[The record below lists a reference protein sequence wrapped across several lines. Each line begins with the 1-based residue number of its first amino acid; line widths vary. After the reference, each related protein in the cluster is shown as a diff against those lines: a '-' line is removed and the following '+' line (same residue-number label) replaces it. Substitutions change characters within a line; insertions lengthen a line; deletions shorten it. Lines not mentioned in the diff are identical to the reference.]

1 MTGDPL
7 DPGPNAG
14 ASAATGGTPGPVPRL
29 PLPALKLGSVAVDPP
44 VVLAPMAGVTN
55 VAFRRLCRTFGAGL
69 YVSEMITARALV
81 EGNAKTL
88 AMAAF
93 GEDETVRS
101 VQLCGVHPQVMGAA
115 VTRLVDEI
123 GVDHIDLN
131 FGCPAG
137 KVTRQG
143 AGAALPVHRALF
155 AAIVGAAVDAAG
167 SVPVTVKL
175 RIGVDDEHIT
185 YLEAGAIAEDR
196 GAAAVT
202 LHARTAEQLYSGTAR
217 WGAIA
222 ELKSAV
228 SIPVLGNGDLWE
240 ASDALAMVAA
250 TGCDGV
256 VVGRGCLG
264 RPWLF
269 RDLAAAFA
277 GRAVAPPPDLAE
289 IVSMMRIHA
298 QLLADTFGEDLG
310 VRQFRKHAGWYLT
323 GFPVGSAV
331 RRSLGLAGTM
341 AEVDG
346 MLDGLDGS
354 LAFPAEALRMAR
366 GHTNGPRPVRLPAG
380 WLDDVD
386 DPTPPVGG
394 DLLVSGG

>member
-1 MTGDPL
+1 M
-7 DPGPNAG
+7 A
-14 ASAATGGTPGPVPRL
+14 V
-29 PLPALKLGSVAVDPP
+29 PALKLGSVAVDPP

-55 VAFRRLCRTFGAGL
+55 IAFRRLCRAFGAGL

-88 AMAAF
+88 GMAAF
-93 GEDETVRS
+93 ADDEPVRS
-101 VQLCGVHPQVMGAA
+101 LQLCGVDPKVMGRA
-115 VTRLVDEI
+115 VDRLVAHI

-143 AGAALPVHRALF
+143 AGAALPVHRTLYRS
-155 AAIVGAAVDAAG
+155 IIGAAVGAAG

-175 RIGVDDEHIT
+175 RTGVDDGHQT
-185 YLEAGAIAEDR
+185 FLEAGRIAEDE
-196 GAAAVT
+196 GVAAVT
-202 LHARTAEQLYSGTAR
+202 LHARTAEQLYSGSAD

-222 ELKSAV
+222 ELKAALT

-240 ASDALAMVAA
+240 ATDALAMMAE

-269 RDLAAAFA
+269 RDLADALA
-277 GRAVAPPPDLAE
+277 GRATRPPPALGE
-289 IVSMMRIHA
+289 IVDMMRTHA
-298 QLLADTFGEDLG
+298 ELLAGLFGEELG
-310 VRQFRKHAGWYLT
+310 VRQFRKHSGWYLT

-331 RRSLGLAGTM
+331 RRMLGQAGSL
-341 AEVDG
+341 AELHRL
-346 MLDGLDGS
+346 LDGLDGS
-354 LAFPAEALRMAR
+354 LAFPDLARRQPR

-386 DPTPPVGG
+386 DPTPPTGG
-394 DLLVSGG
+394 DILVSGG